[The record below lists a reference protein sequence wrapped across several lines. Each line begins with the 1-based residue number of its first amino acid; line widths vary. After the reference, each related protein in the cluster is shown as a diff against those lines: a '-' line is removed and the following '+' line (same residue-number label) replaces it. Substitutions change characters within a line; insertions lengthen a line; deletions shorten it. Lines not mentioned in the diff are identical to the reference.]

1 MYDEE
6 KEECSMVDQE
16 LIEAMK
22 ALLKP
27 INEKLEDLEDTLNVM
42 RLEQKRTDK
51 QLNKRI
57 EHLEDETETLIAVLE
72 AKDIL
77 PKIN

>member
-1 MYDEE
+1 MTDL
-6 KEECSMVDQE
+6 E

-22 ALLKP
+22 TLLKP

-42 RLEQKRTDK
+42 RLEQKRTDR

>member
-1 MYDEE
+1 MTDL
-6 KEECSMVDQE
+6 E

-42 RLEQKRTDK
+42 RLEQKRTDR

>member
-6 KEECSMVDQE
+6 KEECGMTDLE

-22 ALLKP
+22 TLLKP

-42 RLEQKRTDK
+42 RLEQKRTDR